1 MLKTLRRKLTVLATC
16 LTGSVVVAVCLLSF
30 LWIRG
35 QYIHGREMAFQLAAT
50 QIADQWRM
58 ENTLTSNW
66 LKTTMET
73 NQLQIA
79 LWENH
84 IPMSYGLSDGQ
95 QVELLLETRPK
106 QTTGGSSQSFVSG
119 NYRCIWRELSFDYG
133 TRQFMIWQDTAP
145 EQGYLF
151 RLGAVFFA
159 IAVVSLAVVAR
170 LCHLVAGRAILPVQE
185 AMERQEHFVAAASHE
200 LRSPLTVL
208 RTGFGLM
215 EKDPAQGEHY
225 LSLMRRETDR
235 MSRLV
240 DDLLLLA
247 GGNRL
252 RRTFMPDLVE
262 LDTLLIGFMDSM
274 LPVAQKAGVR
284 LEVHLPEGRL
294 DPVKA
299 DEQLLRQLLLILVD
313 NALRYAPEGTAVE
326 LTLQQMGQRSVL
338 LVADHGPGIAD
349 GEKAKVFERFYR
361 GCQSRTDSNHFGLGL
376 SVAQE
381 LVSLHSGRIKVLDT
395 PGGGATFQVELPG

>member
-1 MLKTLRRKLTVLATC
+1 MLRVLRRKLTVLAAC

-30 LWIRG
+30 LLIRG
-35 QYIHGREMAFQLAAT
+35 QYLQSREMAFQLAAT
-50 QIADQWRM
+50 HVSDQWQLEGSLSAHWLR
-58 ENTLTSNW
+58 TS
-66 LKTTMET
+66 MET
-73 NQLQIA
+73 NQFQIA

-84 IPMSYGLSDGQ
+84 IPMSYGLSDAQ
-95 QVELLLETRPK
+95 QVESLLEARPK
-106 QTTGGSSQSFVSG
+106 QIPDSGSLSFSAG
-119 NYRCIWRELSFDYG
+119 NYRCIWREQPFAYG
-133 TRQFMIWQDTAP
+133 TRQFLIWQDTAP

-151 RLGAVFFA
+151 CLGAAFFA
-159 IAVVSLAVVAR
+159 IAVVSLAVVAA

-215 EKDPAQGEHY
+215 EKDPAQREHY
-225 LSLMRRETDR
+225 LSLMRKETDR

-262 LDTLLIGFMDSM
+262 LDTLLIAFSDSM
-274 LPVAQKAGVR
+274 LPVARKAGVE
-284 LEVHLPEGRL
+284 LEIHLPEGRVA
-294 DPVKA
+294 PVKA

-313 NALRYAPEGTAVE
+313 NALRYAPEGSAVE
-326 LTLQQMGQRSVL
+326 LTLHQEGQRSVL

-361 GCQSRTDSNHFGLGL
+361 GCQSRTDPNHFGLGL